1 MNGRSVVAAI
11 LVCSIAALFVSL
23 GVLFAADRRAR
34 PGPVDVEDEKP
45 GDAKDAIVVAVVDTG
60 VDANHPALK
69 DKVLKGIN
77 VAEVSASTADVVGH
91 GTSVAGLIA
100 ADDENAD
107 YDGVC
112 AGLNVRILPV
122 KVTTGSELD
131 TLPTL
136 VGVGIDRAIDAGA
149 HVICVAMG
157 SSRSSETLEKALAK
171 AREKGVLVVAA
182 AGATSG
188 TFDLYPAAHPWV
200 VSCTSWAETGM
211 ILEDGSGKKCLQ
223 IAEKANRSGKT
234 ELHGPPLKP
243 TIFPG
248 GYARLEG
255 TSVAAALAAGW
266 AARLKLKY
274 PGWDAQKLRD
284 VLVLAGPHQ
293 DGGNNFQ
300 IYASRKL
307 DVEAYKR
314 VEAAAQDYGDLVV
327 TWADSMPWH
336 APIGKPFQY
345 VVDVRNIGAKE
356 LGGEVQVE
364 KLGGKHSWKTSF
376 APIKSGELR
385 RVAIDIPAQEQT
397 EASLLASV
405 KAAGDGNPFND
416 SLDAAL
422 QVSAE
427 GGEATLRAVS
437 VSGWIGP
444 GQPARIVGTIINA
457 RPDAF
462 KGVVRLDLRDEDP
475 SKEIEVA
482 SGETARFSMD
492 VKFPEETD
500 PKWKRVYFTV
510 NLEQNEK
517 LLATYHVYLD
527 LSTPQASPQYADVWS
542 TKEIIL
548 DAPAY
553 LVEDRT
559 SVPIVV
565 FAPEIHTN
573 LDGDAATSKWVKDA
587 TESRPRS
594 GTWLRDIGLEQVS
607 TAIAH
612 SYTPDLGRPF
622 ADFLGNEPLVSVHT
636 GIKPVDQ
643 PTVRVL
649 PANHGTLVEDWA
661 GNPVPLAGLAPW
673 IDHDGWHLVLNVP
686 LGRFSLAPEYIDR
699 SGTIRQVYLRGFTNA
714 LNLSENPLTGGS
726 SFFAV
731 SQGADSQEVL
741 LRVALGVKLPHLF
754 SSGHYRDMHVHTMCE
769 FSRDAVEP
777 RLAFGGP
784 WWMVVRSAHA
794 MGFID
799 DGVLEQY
806 RSSFRALRT
815 RGNGDANTATTS
827 GLLVTTDHNV
837 FLTDRD
843 TPDAG
848 PFGSFQDRSEWA
860 CLREAFGLGGNQ
872 ELTMAVP
879 RSFPSGAHALVY
891 ADEPFRG
898 PWHGGRS
905 FYIGMLALQKVFS
918 GDVLNYVFGPFGQPI
933 ADVKIAEYLR
943 SLSGSPE
950 NQNKFREFIE
960 KQRGASIPPEDVD
973 AFAKTWENT
982 TAWEVADIRR
992 DLELLMKEAAE
1003 REGSD
1008 LKDARDVDPSCMTGN
1023 PWTVPITE
1031 GKVWQLGGAYVA
1043 AHPHL
1048 GAKDFAESGDFLPG
1062 MLAWEEP
1069 DLRRATNVTEE
1080 KVPGFGKDFPF
1091 KGVQI
1096 WNEPHFEEQSLTL
1109 PAELH
1114 ALNPWRAG
1122 FLKPCEYWHTELAFG
1137 LYYYQKRL
1145 AAPGLSFTTEPDSG
1159 PDHARKFFIRKVFHF
1174 AGSDA
1179 HGSFN
1184 FTTGV
1189 MATLAT
1195 HPKVGSLLPL
1205 IGQGHDSKVHT
1216 AHYGVARVYS
1226 EGTSLTSVLNGQS
1239 VCTDGPLAWMWL
1251 DADMKFDSKTLLWH
1265 QSRNAPEQGTDI
1277 DGQIGGEGDFDGKR
1291 TLLVRRGCPSIVAR
1305 VRSEGGAG
1313 CGGEVRHMELYRMK
1327 ESQEFPDHENDQSS
1341 VFLPKAA
1348 HEWKASHSGEIHFE
1362 GLPFLAPEEPQFVFL
1377 GGFTG
1382 ADKSVR
1388 FSPTERRCFTN
1399 PIWIST
1405 VEIGASVEPV
1415 FQDGK
1420 GLVPAGKFAVTV
1432 RMDHSMEE
1440 GRDPVVI
1447 VKQLDEKGD
1456 SIVSSFTLVPSMG
1469 PAGIWRPRARMIRG
1483 RAELLED
1490 CEMVAINSEAIP
1502 LAARWYPR
1510 IGEVTFAL
1518 IVSTP
1523 VEMNG
1528 NLLNPVA
1535 ALKTIP
1541 FPGDLP
1547 MSEQPLDPGGT
1558 GDPGVDHGANTPT
1571 GGQTACVHVA
1581 PGETVNLP
1589 HGARIGDN
1597 RIPAGAWKIPESVSQ
1612 SPLDLVVHLGTHA
1625 VTVTLLAS
1633 PDEPQPVMTPA
1644 ERGWVGVVPAPGQ
1657 GTPTISVKNDTAR
1670 VIEVAEPVVVTN
1682 SSIAFAAPE
1691 TEPGSCAVTV
1701 RQGDAT
1707 KRWDMEAVAIKLEW
1721 DVVTAQVGDIR
1732 VLSVKLL
1739 GAARAEDWTISG
1751 RIVVGNAE
1759 MVELAAKVE
1768 SHEGSFLV
1776 DRLPGT
1782 SSLVGRFRATQQG
1795 TMKAI
1800 GQLRARKK

>member
-1 MNGRSVVAAI
+1 M
-11 LVCSIAALFVSL
+11 
-23 GVLFAADRRAR
+23 
-34 PGPVDVEDEKP
+34 
-45 GDAKDAIVVAVVDTG
+45 DTG
-60 VDANHPALK
+60 VDADHPALK

-77 VAEVSASTADVVGH
+77 VAEVSASTADAVGH

-122 KVTTGSELD
+122 KVTTGSEFD

-157 SSRSSETLEKALAK
+157 SSRSTETLEKALAK

-188 TFDLYPAAHPWV
+188 THDLYPAAHPWV

-234 ELHGPPLKP
+234 ELHGPPMKP
-243 TIFPG
+243 TIYPG

-255 TSVAAALAAGW
+255 TSVAAAMAAGW
-266 AARLKLKY
+266 AARLRLKY
-274 PGWDAQKLRD
+274 PGWTAQKLRD

-293 DGGNNFQ
+293 EGGNNFQ

-307 DVEAYKR
+307 DAEAYKR
-314 VEAAAQDYGDLVV
+314 VEAAAPDYGDLVI
-327 TWADSMPWH
+327 TWADSMPWY
-336 APIGKPFQY
+336 APIGKPFKY
-345 VVDVRNIGAKE
+345 VVDIRNIGDKE

-364 KLGGKHSWKTSF
+364 RFGGKPSWKATF
-376 APIKSGELR
+376 APIKPGELS
-385 RVAIDIPAQEQT
+385 RVGIDIPAQEET
-397 EASLLASV
+397 EADLFASV
-405 KAAGDGNPFND
+405 KVEGDRNPFND
-416 SLDAAL
+416 SLDAGL
-422 QVSAE
+422 QVAAE
-427 GGEATLRAVS
+427 GGEAALRAVS

-444 GQPARIVGTIINA
+444 EKPAQIVGTIINS

-462 KGVVRLDLRDEDP
+462 KGVIAVDIPGKNPTLEVT
-475 SKEIEVA
+475 VA
-482 SGETARFSMD
+482 SGEVSRFSMD
-492 VKFPEETD
+492 VSFPKEVD
-500 PKWKRVYFTV
+500 PKWKRVHFIV
-510 NLEQNEK
+510 KLEQDSK
-517 LLATYHVYLD
+517 TLTTYDVYLD
-527 LSTPQASPQYADVWS
+527 LSTPQAAPQYADVWS

-553 LVEDRT
+553 LAEGRN
-559 SVPIVV
+559 SVPFVV
-565 FAPEIHTN
+565 FAPEIHTK
-573 LDGDAATSKWVKDA
+573 LDGDPATGEWIEDPTKP
-587 TESRPRS
+587 RPTS
-594 GTWLRDIGLEQVS
+594 GTWLKDLGLEQIP
-607 TAIAH
+607 TALAR
-612 SYTPDLGRPF
+612 SYSPEIGRPSV
-622 ADFLGNEPLVSVHT
+622 DFLGEYPLVRIHT

-643 PTVRVL
+643 PTVRVS
-649 PANHGTLVEDWA
+649 PAKHGVLAEDWA
-661 GNPVPLAGLAPW
+661 GNPMQLGQLAPW
-673 IDHDGWHLVLNVP
+673 IDHDGWHIVLNVP
-686 LGRFSLAPEYIDR
+686 LSKLTMDPAYVDHLGTGSLIY
-699 SGTIRQVYLRGFTNA
+699 VRGFTNA
-714 LNLSENPLTGGS
+714 FNASENPILGTS
-726 SFFAV
+726 SFF
-731 SQGADSQEVL
+731 SHNRGADSQEVV
-741 LRVALGVKLPHLF
+741 LRVALGVELPRLF
-754 SSGHYRDMHVHTMCE
+754 PSGHYRDMHVHTMCE

-799 DGVLEQY
+799 DSVLEQY

-815 RGNGDANTATTS
+815 AGSGDASTATTS

-848 PFGSFQDRSEWA
+848 PFGSWQDRSEWA
-860 CLREAFGLGGNQ
+860 CLREAFGIGGNQ

-905 FYIGMLALQKVFS
+905 FYIGMLVLKKVFS
-918 GDVLNYVFGPFGQPI
+918 GDVLNGVFGPTGQLS
-933 ADVKIAEYLR
+933 ADAGLAEYLK

-950 NQNKFREFIE
+950 RRTKLREFLE
-960 KQRGASIPPEDVD
+960 EARGDSIRQEDVD
-973 AFAKTWENT
+973 AFAKTWEHT
-982 TAWEVADIRR
+982 SMWEVR
-992 DLELLMKEAAE
+992 DLRKELEQLMEGAAK
-1003 REGSD
+1003 REGTD
-1008 LKDARDVDPSCMTGN
+1008 LKNATDVDPSCKTGN
-1023 PWTVPITE
+1023 PWTVPMTE

-1048 GAKDFAESGDFLPG
+1048 GAKNFAETGDFLPG

-1069 DLRRATNVTEE
+1069 DLRRAANVTED
-1080 KVPGFGKDFPF
+1080 KVPGFEKDFPF

-1096 WNEPHFEEQSLTL
+1096 WNEPHFEEQALAV

-1114 ALNPWRAG
+1114 ALNPWRTG
-1122 FLKPCEYWHTELAFG
+1122 FLATSENWYTELAFG

-1145 AAPGLSFTTEPDSG
+1145 AAPGLSLTLEPDRG

-1189 MATLAT
+1189 AATLAT
-1195 HPKVGSLLPL
+1195 HPKMISLLPL
-1205 IGQGHDSKVHT
+1205 IGQGHESKVHT

-1251 DADMKFDSKTLLWH
+1251 DADLKFDSKTLLWH

-1291 TLLVRRGCPSIVAR
+1291 TLLVRRACPSIVAR

-1313 CGGEVRHMELYRMK
+1313 CGGEVRHMELYRMR
-1327 ESQEFPDHENDQSS
+1327 ESQEHPDHENDQFSA
-1341 VFLPKAA
+1341 FLPKAA
-1348 HEWKASHSGEIHFE
+1348 HEWEASHSGEIHFE

-1382 ADKSVR
+1382 ADKSRR
-1388 FSPTERRCFTN
+1388 FSPAERRCFTN
-1399 PIWIST
+1399 PVWIST

-1432 RMDHSMEE
+1432 RTDHSMAD

-1456 SIVSSFTLVPSMG
+1456 SIVSSFTLQPSMG

-1490 CEMVAINSEAIP
+1490 SEMVAINLETIP

-1523 VEMNG
+1523 VDMNG
-1528 NLLNPVA
+1528 NQLNPVA

-1541 FPGDLP
+1541 FPGKIP
-1547 MSEQPLDPGGT
+1547 MSEQPLDPGAT

-1571 GGQTACVHVA
+1571 GGQTVFVHVE
-1581 PGETVNLP
+1581 PGETINLP
-1589 HGARIGDN
+1589 HGGRVGDT
-1597 RIPAGAWKIPESVSQ
+1597 RIPAGSWKVPDGVAQ
-1612 SPLDLVVHLGTHA
+1612 SPMDIAVQLGTHI
-1625 VTVTLLAS
+1625 VTVTILAS
-1633 PDEPQPVMTPA
+1633 PDAPEPGMTQA

-1657 GTPTISVKNDTAR
+1657 GTPTISVKNDSAR
-1670 VIEVAEPVVVTN
+1670 VIEVGEPVVVTN

-1691 TEPGSCAVTV
+1691 TEPGALAVTV
-1701 RQGDAT
+1701 RQGNAT
-1707 KRWDMEAVAIKLEW
+1707 KLWSLEAVAAKLEW
-1721 DVVTAQVGDIR
+1721 DKTKAEVGDIR
-1732 VLSVKLL
+1732 VLSVKLV
-1739 GAARAEDWTISG
+1739 GAARPGEWTISG
-1751 RIVVGNAE
+1751 RIVLGNAE
-1759 MVELAAKVE
+1759 TVELAERVE
-1768 SHEGSFLV
+1768 LHEGSLLV

-1782 SSLVGRFRATQQG
+1782 TSLVGRFRATQQG
-1795 TMKAI
+1795 TMKAT
-1800 GQLRARKK
+1800 GQLRARKN